1 MRVSINTLT
10 TLLSFSSPPTNQR
23 LPTSHTNRR
32 QLLLAAA
39 GAAFANTPLPG
50 SAAEMTPGDAKRA
63 AYQQQTQDPYA
74 GSRGNGRL
82 GFADEVAPLDAA
94 EKNRRAQVAAEAAKN
109 TRLAPQVSKSAGP
122 AAGRMARVSDEF
134 TIQFEP
140 GSKIGLKLKDLRVGF
155 EYGTTEGTSRVL
167 VADVAPGGQAAAD
180 GRVEID
186 NIIVAVDGQNVE
198 RSSAREV
205 QQLLAQAAAA
215 GDGVKVT
222 FKNAL
227 AFNEQLS
234 VNPNRVADPKA
245 QISTE
250 IAPATSTS
258 KAQVLGVRRISIPD
272 KCTRNA
278 DNGDLLEIRYAGRL
292 EDGTVFDGMKLA
304 DRFGDDSIQ
313 FVLGRQ
319 PAGQFPPSW
328 DVGLLGMCVNER
340 REIDVPPALGFG
352 PKGLVKKGKQIV
364 PPDARIFYDVEL
376 IAINALSTE

>member
-1 MRVSINTLT
+1 
-10 TLLSFSSPPTNQR
+10 
-23 LPTSHTNRR
+23 
-32 QLLLAAA
+32 
-39 GAAFANTPLPG
+39 
-50 SAAEMTPGDAKRA
+50 
-63 AYQQQTQDPYA
+63 
-74 GSRGNGRL
+74 
-82 GFADEVAPLDAA
+82 
-94 EKNRRAQVAAEAAKN
+94 
-109 TRLAPQVSKSAGP
+109 
-122 AAGRMARVSDEF
+122 MARVSDEF

-215 GDGVKVT
+215 GDGVKIT

-234 VNPNRVADPKA
+234 VNLNRVADPKA

-258 KAQVLGVRRISIPD
+258 RRRFWA
-272 KCTRNA
+272 C
-278 DNGDLLEIRYAGRL
+278 AG
-292 EDGTVFDGMKLA
+292 LA
-304 DRFGDDSIQ
+304 SRAS
-313 FVLGRQ
+313 
-319 PAGQFPPSW
+319 
-328 DVGLLGMCVNER
+328 
-340 REIDVPPALGFG
+340 
-352 PKGLVKKGKQIV
+352 
-364 PPDARIFYDVEL
+364 ARATPTM
-376 IAINALSTE
+376 AICSR